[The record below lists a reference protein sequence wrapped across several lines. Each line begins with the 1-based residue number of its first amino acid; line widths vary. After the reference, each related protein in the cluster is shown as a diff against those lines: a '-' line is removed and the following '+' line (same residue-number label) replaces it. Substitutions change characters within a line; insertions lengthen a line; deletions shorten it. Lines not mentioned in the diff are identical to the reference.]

1 MTDTQRGI
9 FLYLIAWTFI
19 PIMDGIA
26 KYLSFNFHVLQIV
39 WARYFFTT
47 IIVLPIILFLYKK
60 NFLSSE
66 KYSLQIV
73 RGTFLVIATLCF
85 FYSISI
91 IPLADALALAFVY
104 PLFITFLSPILLNE
118 KISINKLIAVII
130 GFFGVLF
137 ITKPGFNEFNLA
149 YIAALGTGLAY
160 SFYMISTRKLIKND
174 TPLKTLFFT
183 GLVGFFSMTFFQP
196 IIWINPT
203 SIEWILMLSLGLVAT
218 IGHFLI
224 ILSFRY
230 AEASILAPFSY
241 WEILTNILIGFYFF
255 KDIPDKWTW
264 VGIIIIISSGIYV
277 LLQKR
282 I

>member
-85 FYSISI
+85 FYFKSK
-91 IPLADALALAFVY
+91 
-104 PLFITFLSPILLNE
+104 TG
-118 KISINKLIAVII
+118 I
-130 GFFGVLF
+130 G
-137 ITKPGFNEFNLA
+137 PS
-149 YIAALGTGLAY
+149 YSSRGTG
-160 SFYMISTRKLIKND
+160 
-174 TPLKTLFFT
+174 
-183 GLVGFFSMTFFQP
+183 
-196 IIWINPT
+196 
-203 SIEWILMLSLGLVAT
+203 
-218 IGHFLI
+218 
-224 ILSFRY
+224 
-230 AEASILAPFSY
+230 
-241 WEILTNILIGFYFF
+241 
-255 KDIPDKWTW
+255 
-264 VGIIIIISSGIYV
+264 
-277 LLQKR
+277 
-282 I
+282 